1 MSGIVRSFRHG
12 AFIMALNSRGIC
24 AIGEKICVV
33 NGGGI
38 GRLGKVQIGREV
50 GLMVGQGDAGIGR
63 P

>member
-1 MSGIVRSFRHG
+1 
-12 AFIMALNSRGIC
+12 MALNSRRIR